1 MPSFLPAAPKQSKPK
16 LLDQVRQLMRLR
28 HYSLRTEEAYVSW
41 IRRYILFNGKRHPRE
56 LDEKHVSQFLTDL
69 AINGRVAAATQN
81 QALNALLF
89 LYKEVLQRELE
100 FIGGALWGKRPPQVA
115 WVLSPNTVQTRPSQ
129 LSGP

>member
-69 AINGRVAAATQN
+69 AINGRVAAATQI

-89 LYKEVLQRELE
+89 LYREVLQRELE
-100 FIGGALWGKRPPQVA
+100 FIGVTLPVSRPPTIATVA
-115 WVLSPNTVQTRPSQ
+115 WQKMVI
-129 LSGP
+129 SGV